1 MPIELVRRL
10 AAAAQRR
17 FAAASRPVG
26 DKPAGPRPFP
36 EMAPTLKHACGAL
49 RGAGIA
55 HALTGAPACWVYGAP
70 ELGIDWDLV
79 VRPEDVNRAAA
90 ALDDAGL
97 RVERPPEGW
106 LIKAWDGDVLVDIIF
121 QPRGLTMTD
130 EVFARGET
138 REVMAIS
145 VNMMSLEDVFATKL
159 LALDEHNCDYSALL
173 LRARSL
179 REQID
184 WDELRDR
191 TEEWP
196 FARAFFTLA
205 EGLGIAQQH
214 PIVHQEDDRK
224 HRRVRVDA

>member
-1 MPIELVRRL
+1 MCGAMADDGFDAFEATLKKAV
-10 AAAAQRR
+10 AAFREAE
-17 FAAASRPVG
+17 V
-26 DKPAGPRPFP
+26 
-36 EMAPTLKHACGAL
+36 PTLLGGSLAIWA
-49 RGAGIA
+49 RGG
-55 HALTGAPACWVYGAP
+55 P
-70 ELGIDWDLV
+70 ETRHDLDFMV
-79 VRPEDVNRAAA
+79 KP
-90 ALDDAGL
+90 DDAERALQALVDVGM
-97 RVERPPEGW
+97 RPERPPEGW
-106 LIKAWDGDVLVDIIF
+106 LYKAWDGEVLVDIIF

-159 LALDEHNCDYSALL
+159 LALDEHDCDYSALI

-205 EGLGIAQQH
+205 EGLGIKQQH
-214 PIVHQEDDRK
+214 PVVQQEDDRE
-224 HRRVRVDA
+224 HRRVRVVD

>member
-1 MPIELVRRL
+1 MADEGFKAFEATLKKAV
-10 AAAAQRR
+10 AAFRDAE
-17 FAAASRPVG
+17 V
-26 DKPAGPRPFP
+26 
-36 EMAPTLKHACGAL
+36 PTLLGGSLAIWA
-49 RGAGIA
+49 RGG
-55 HALTGAPACWVYGAP
+55 P
-70 ELGIDWDLV
+70 ETRHDLDFMV
-79 VRPEDVNRAAA
+79 KPEDADRALE
-90 ALDDAGL
+90 ALVDVGMRA
-97 RVERPPEGW
+97 ERPPEGW
-106 LIKAWDGDVLVDIIF
+106 LYKAWDGDVLVDIIF

-159 LALDEHNCDYSALL
+159 LALDEHNCDYSALI

-214 PIVHQEDDRK
+214 PIVQQDADRE
-224 HRRVRVDA
+224 HRRVRLVD

>member
-1 MPIELVRRL
+1 MCRAMADEGFDAFEATLKKAV
-10 AAAAQRR
+10 AAFRDAE
-17 FAAASRPVG
+17 V
-26 DKPAGPRPFP
+26 
-36 EMAPTLKHACGAL
+36 PTLLGGSLAIWA
-49 RGAGIA
+49 RGG
-55 HALTGAPACWVYGAP
+55 P
-70 ELGIDWDLV
+70 ETRHDLDFMV
-79 VRPEDVNRAAA
+79 KPEDAERALQ
-90 ALDDAGL
+90 ALVDVGM
-97 RVERPPEGW
+97 RPERPPEAW
-106 LIKAWDGDVLVDIIF
+106 LYKAWDAEVLVDVIF

-145 VNMMSLEDVFATKL
+145 VNMMALEDVFATKL

-196 FARAFFTLA
+196 FARAFFTLVD
-205 EGLGIAQQH
+205 GLGIAQQH
-214 PIVHQEDDRK
+214 PVVQQED
-224 HRRVRVDA
+224 HGAQRRVGVVD